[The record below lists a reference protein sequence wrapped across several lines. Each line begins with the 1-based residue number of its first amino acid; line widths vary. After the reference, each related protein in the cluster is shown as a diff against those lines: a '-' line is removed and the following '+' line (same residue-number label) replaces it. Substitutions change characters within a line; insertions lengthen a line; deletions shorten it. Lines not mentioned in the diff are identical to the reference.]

1 MVEILIKSGA
11 DPTKLVSKTT
21 DTTDP
26 RQQGLNKL
34 FKTNSHE
41 TVESAIRANDNINK
55 DIKTMII
62 QAATK
67 ISDGRAIQTA
77 NLIVETPTVLDD
89 SDSKNITFSKSSDK
103 SSSSNSS
110 RLLDR
115 DSRSQSSD
123 DDDSSGS
130 GYHRN

>member
-11 DPTKLVSKTT
+11 DPTKLVFKKT

-34 FKTNSHE
+34 FNTNSHE
-41 TVESAIRANDNINK
+41 TVELAITANNNINK

-62 QAATK
+62 QAAIK

-89 SDSKNITFSKSSDK
+89 SDSKNITFSNK

-115 DSRSQSSD
+115 GSQSQSSD